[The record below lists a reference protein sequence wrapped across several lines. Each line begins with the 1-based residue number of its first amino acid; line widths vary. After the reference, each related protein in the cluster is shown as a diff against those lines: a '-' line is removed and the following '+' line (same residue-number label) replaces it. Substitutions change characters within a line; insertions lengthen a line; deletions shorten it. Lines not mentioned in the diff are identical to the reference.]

1 MARPRQPIELIQAKG
16 KKHLTKAEIEARKNS
31 ELKVDLK
38 DVKAPEYLSKELQA
52 EFNDIAN
59 KLLQIGIMTELDEDL
74 LAMYLLSKEN
84 YLQYTK
90 LLARATK
97 KQEILKM
104 EKLLAMQDK
113 AFKQTMAS
121 ANGLGLTIS
130 SRCKLVMPKVEEKPK
145 ENKFN
150 RFGVANG

>member
-1 MARPRQPIELIQAKG
+1 MKFGMPTLIEFGSVEECAACASRLG
-16 KKHLTKAEIEARKNS
+16 LDFVEINMSFPDYNVES
-31 ELKVDLK
+31 L
-38 DVKAPEYLSKELQA
+38 DVESL
-52 EFNDIAN
+52 NDIAK
-59 KLLQIGIMTELDEDL
+59 KLLHIGIMTELDEDL
-74 LAMYLLSKEN
+74 LAMYLLSKQN

-90 LLARATK
+90 LLAKATK
-97 KQEILKM
+97 EQEIVEM
-104 EKLLAMQDK
+104 EKLLSMQDK

-150 RFGVANG
+150 KFGVANG